1 MERLKN
7 QVMLITY
14 PDSMGGNLK
23 ELGCILDKHFQGMI
37 GGVHILPFYPSSGDR
52 GFAVINYDEVFS
64 EFGTWDDIRE
74 LSEKYYLMADFM
86 INHMSIRSEEFQ
98 NYMRFGD
105 SSKYKELFLDWNK
118 FWPHGEPTSEES
130 ELLPRRKA
138 GRPCFEFTRK
148 DGKTV
153 TLWNTFFEEQVDIDP
168 WSDAAREYYSRN
180 LERLS
185 KFAAIIRLDALAYA
199 TKKPGTNCF
208 FVEPEIWKLLHLCK
222 ECVNPGT
229 ELLPEIH
236 TDYRSQIRVAEHG
249 YWVYDFALP
258 MLMLHALYT
267 GRTDR
272 LLYWFSIC
280 PRKQFTTL
288 DTHDGIGVIDVA
300 GLLEEDE
307 IDYVR
312 DVVNAQVEK
321 FRPYFKAPIARMKV
335 NNKEAKQY
343 QLMCTYY
350 SALGEDDMA
359 WLLARSIQLFAPGIP
374 MVYYVG
380 LLAGKN
386 DGEGV
391 MHDGEPR
398 SLNRHNF
405 STKEVEECI
414 QKPVVQRF
422 CEIMRLRNSYDAFNG
437 LFSASTGKS
446 ESELI
451 ISWTKRDQRATLIG
465 DLTTREMA
473 IEYFENGE
481 IKQL

>member
-1 MERLKN
+1 MGKIKN

-14 PDSMGGNLK
+14 PDSLGGDLK
-23 ELGCILDKHFQGMI
+23 ELSRILDKHFEGII
-37 GGVHILPFYPSSGDR
+37 GGIHILPFYPSSGDR
-52 GFAVINYDEVFS
+52 GFAVINYDKVAP
-64 EFGTWDDIRE
+64 EFGTWNDIRM
-74 LSEKYYLMADFM
+74 LSEKYCLMADFM
-86 INHMSIRSEEFQ
+86 INHISIRSEEFK
-98 NYMRFGD
+98 NYMRFGEN
-105 SSKYKELFLDWNK
+105 SRYKDLFLDWNK
-118 FWPHGEPTSEES
+118 FWPHGEPSNEET
-130 ELLPRRKA
+130 ELLPRRKF
-138 GRPCFEFTRK
+138 GRPCFEFVRD

-153 TLWNTFFEEQVDIDP
+153 TLWNTFFEEQADIDP
-168 WSDAAREYYSRN
+168 WSDAAKKYYARN
-180 LERLS
+180 LGKLS
-185 KFAAIIRLDALAYA
+185 EFAAIIRLDALAYA

-208 FVEPEIWKLLHLCK
+208 FVEPEIWKLLDLCK
-222 ECVNPGT
+222 KCVNPGT

-236 TDYRSQIRVAEHG
+236 SDYLSQMRVAEHG

-272 LLYWFSIC
+272 LLHWFSIC

-300 GLLEEDE
+300 GLLAEEE
-307 IDYVR
+307 IDFVR
-312 DVVNAQVEK
+312 DIVNARIEK

-380 LLAGKN
+380 LMAGEN

-391 MHDGEPR
+391 IKDGEPR

-405 STKEVEECI
+405 STKEVEERI
-414 QKPVVQRF
+414 KRPVLQQLYK
-422 CEIMRLRNSYDAFNG
+422 IMRFRNSYEAFCG
-437 LFSASTGKS
+437 SFSACVGEN

-451 ISWTKRDQRATLIG
+451 ISWTKGGKRATLSCN
-465 DLTTREMA
+465 LATREMA
-473 IEYFENGE
+473 IEYIENGE
-481 IKQL
+481 IKRL